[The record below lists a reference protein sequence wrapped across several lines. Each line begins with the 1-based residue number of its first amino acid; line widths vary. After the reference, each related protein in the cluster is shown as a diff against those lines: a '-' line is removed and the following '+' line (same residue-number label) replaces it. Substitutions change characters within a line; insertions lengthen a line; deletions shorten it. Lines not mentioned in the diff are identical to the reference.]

1 MKDAETN
8 RNRAFSPDW
17 KALRGLWSIA
27 FNVPKATLR
36 LFSCFLQKTFALL
49 FQWDRVQLIYNKKH
63 PIRYEGGRYRM
74 LRQSVVPTGLIHASN
89 NCIQNLY
96 SEENK

>member
-17 KALRGLWSIA
+17 KALRGLWSIDL
-27 FNVPKATLR
+27 NVPKATLR

-49 FQWDRVQLIYNKKH
+49 FQWDRVQSIYNKKH

-74 LRQSVVPTGLIHASN
+74 LRQSAILALIQASN
-89 NCIQNLY
+89 NCILNLY